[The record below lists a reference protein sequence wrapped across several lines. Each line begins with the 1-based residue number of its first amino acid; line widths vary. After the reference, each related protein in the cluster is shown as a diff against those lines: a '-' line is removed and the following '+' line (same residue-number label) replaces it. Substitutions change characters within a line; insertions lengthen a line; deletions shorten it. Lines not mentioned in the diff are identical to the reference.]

1 MNQLNIYRNI
11 FLEKEELMNL
21 QGFLQNSLFK
31 QLLLQATY
39 TYGIVTNDPSKF
51 NKDFQKPDE
60 FKPNE
65 PFKVEQGTTN
75 GTYKVLPGLAFNNLG
90 QVIFIEDIQDNIVC
104 PQDDQF
110 YWVKIS
116 YDTRNY
122 ELGTVSVNQKGNV
135 NGNVSFLGKVRG
147 QAGSTPV
154 SIRFEKEDGSNPL
167 NDGVYQIVSVV
178 DDQNLILTSNAEFT
192 PETNLR
198 VVILGTIPIT
208 AVFSKEQKA
217 GLYTYD
223 FYRISL
229 VREIEV
235 STPPAKEDTEFYISR
250 IRNSGGSIT
259 IDNSVK
265 KEFWSLAG
273 FVNKGKE

>member
-51 NKDFQKPDE
+51 NTGFQKPGE
-60 FKPNE
+60 FEPND

-90 QVIFIEDIQDNIVC
+90 QIIFIDDIQDNLVC

-116 YDTRNY
+116 YATRNY
-122 ELGTVSVNQKGNV
+122 EFGTVSINQKGNV
-135 NGNVSFLGKVRG
+135 NGNVSFSGKVRG

-154 SIRFEKEDGSNPL
+154 SIRFEREDGSKPL

-192 PETNLR
+192 PESNLR
-198 VVILGTIPIT
+198 VIILGTIPIT

-223 FYRISL
+223 FYNISL
-229 VREIEV
+229 EKETENL
-235 STPPAKEDTEFYISR
+235 TPPAKEDTEFYISR

-273 FVNKGKE
+273 FVNK

>member
-51 NKDFQKPDE
+51 NTGFQKPVE
-60 FKPNE
+60 FEPND
-65 PFKVEQGTTN
+65 PFKVEQGTIN

-90 QVIFIEDIQDNIVC
+90 QIIFIDDIQDNLVC

-116 YDTRNY
+116 YTTRNY
-122 ELGTVSVNQKGNV
+122 EFGTVSINQKGNV
-135 NGNVSFLGKVRG
+135 NGNVSFSGKVRG

-154 SIRFEKEDGSNPL
+154 SIRFEREDGSKPL

-192 PETNLR
+192 PESNLR
-198 VVILGTIPIT
+198 VIILGTIPIT
-208 AVFSKEQKA
+208 TVFSKEQKA

-223 FYRISL
+223 FYNISL
-229 VREIEV
+229 EKETEN

-273 FVNKGKE
+273 FVNK

>member
-1 MNQLNIYRNI
+1 MNQLNVYRNI

-21 QGFLQNSLFK
+21 QSFLQNSLFK

-51 NKDFQKPDE
+51 NADFVKPDT
-60 FKPNE
+60 FTPND
-65 PFKVEQGTTN
+65 PFKVESGTTS

-90 QVIFIEDIQDNIVC
+90 QVICIPTLQDNLVC
-104 PQDDQF
+104 PQDDAF
-110 YWVKIS
+110 YWVKVS
-116 YDTRNY
+116 YATRNY
-122 ELGTVSVNQKGNV
+122 EEGLVSVNQKGNV
-135 NGNVSFLGKVRG
+135 TGTVSFSGKVRG

-154 SIRFEKEDGSNPL
+154 SIRFEKEDGSQPL
-167 NDGVYQIVSVV
+167 NDGVYQIVSII

-192 PETNLR
+192 PESNLR
-198 VVILGTIPIT
+198 VIILGTIPIT

-223 FYRISL
+223 FYEISL
-229 VREIEV
+229 VKEIEAA
-235 STPPAKEDTEFYISR
+235 TAPEKEDTEFYISR
-250 IRNSGGSIT
+250 ISNSGGSIT
-259 IDNSVK
+259 VDNSVK

-273 FVNKGKE
+273 FVNKGGN

>member
-51 NKDFQKPDE
+51 NTGFQKPVE
-60 FKPNE
+60 FEPND

-90 QVIFIEDIQDNIVC
+90 QIIFIDDIQDNLVC

-116 YDTRNY
+116 YATRNY
-122 ELGTVSVNQKGNV
+122 EFGTVSINQKGNV
-135 NGNVSFLGKVRG
+135 NGNVSFSGKARG

-154 SIRFEKEDGSNPL
+154 SIRFEREDGSKPL

-192 PETNLR
+192 PESNLR
-198 VVILGTIPIT
+198 VIILGTIPIT

-223 FYRISL
+223 FYNISL
-229 VREIEV
+229 EKETEN

-273 FVNKGKE
+273 FVNK

>member
-51 NKDFQKPDE
+51 NTEFQKPGE
-60 FKPNE
+60 FEPND

-90 QVIFIEDIQDNIVC
+90 QIIFIDDIQDNLVC

-116 YDTRNY
+116 YATRNY
-122 ELGTVSVNQKGNV
+122 EFGTVSINQKGNV
-135 NGNVSFLGKVRG
+135 NGNVSFSGKVRG

-154 SIRFEKEDGSNPL
+154 SIRFEREDGSKPL

-192 PETNLR
+192 PESNLR
-198 VVILGTIPIT
+198 VIILGTIPIT

-223 FYRISL
+223 FYNISL
-229 VREIEV
+229 EKETEK

-273 FVNKGKE
+273 FVNK

>member
-51 NKDFQKPDE
+51 NTGFQKPVE
-60 FKPNE
+60 FEPND

-90 QVIFIEDIQDNIVC
+90 QIIFIDDIQDNLVC

-110 YWVKIS
+110 YLVKIS
-116 YDTRNY
+116 YATRNY
-122 ELGTVSVNQKGNV
+122 EFGTVSINQKGNV
-135 NGNVSFLGKVRG
+135 NGNVSFSGKVRG

-154 SIRFEKEDGSNPL
+154 SIRFEREDGSKPL

-192 PETNLR
+192 PESNLR
-198 VVILGTIPIT
+198 VIILGTIPIT

-223 FYRISL
+223 FYNISL
-229 VREIEV
+229 EKETEN

-273 FVNKGKE
+273 FVNK

>member
-51 NKDFQKPDE
+51 NTGFQKPVE
-60 FKPNE
+60 FEPND

-90 QVIFIEDIQDNIVC
+90 QIIFIDDIQDNLVC

-116 YDTRNY
+116 YATRNY
-122 ELGTVSVNQKGNV
+122 EFGTVSINQKGNV
-135 NGNVSFLGKVRG
+135 NGNVSFSGKVRG

-154 SIRFEKEDGSNPL
+154 SIRFEREDGSKPL

-192 PETNLR
+192 PESNLR
-198 VVILGTIPIT
+198 VIILGTIPIT

-223 FYRISL
+223 FYNISL
-229 VREIEV
+229 EKEIEN

-273 FVNKGKE
+273 FVNK

>member
-1 MNQLNIYRNI
+1 M
-11 FLEKEELMNL
+11 
-21 QGFLQNSLFK
+21 LFR
-31 QLLLQATY
+31 
-39 TYGIVTNDPSKF
+39 S
-51 NKDFQKPDE
+51 
-60 FKPNE
+60 
-65 PFKVEQGTTN
+65 
-75 GTYKVLPGLAFNNLG
+75 
-90 QVIFIEDIQDNIVC
+90 
-104 PQDDQF
+104 
-110 YWVKIS
+110 
-116 YDTRNY
+116 
-122 ELGTVSVNQKGNV
+122 
-135 NGNVSFLGKVRG
+135 
-147 QAGSTPV
+147 
-154 SIRFEKEDGSNPL
+154 SNPL

-178 DDQNLILTSNAEFT
+178 DDQNLILISNAEFT

-235 STPPAKEDTEFYISR
+235 STPPVKEDTEFYISR

>member
-51 NKDFQKPDE
+51 NTGFQKPVE
-60 FKPNE
+60 FEPND

-90 QVIFIEDIQDNIVC
+90 QIIFIDDIQDNLVC
-104 PQDDQF
+104 PRDDQF

-116 YDTRNY
+116 YATRNY
-122 ELGTVSVNQKGNV
+122 EFGTVSINQKGNV
-135 NGNVSFLGKVRG
+135 NGNVSFSGKVRG

-154 SIRFEKEDGSNPL
+154 SIRFEREDGSKPL

-192 PETNLR
+192 PESNLR
-198 VVILGTIPIT
+198 VIILGTIPIT

-223 FYRISL
+223 FYNISL
-229 VREIEV
+229 EKETEN

-273 FVNKGKE
+273 FVNK

>member
-51 NKDFQKPDE
+51 NTGFQKPVE
-60 FKPNE
+60 FEPND

-90 QVIFIEDIQDNIVC
+90 QIIFIDDIQDNLVC

-116 YDTRNY
+116 YATRNY
-122 ELGTVSVNQKGNV
+122 EFGTVSINQKGNV
-135 NGNVSFLGKVRG
+135 NGNVSFSGKVRG

-154 SIRFEKEDGSNPL
+154 SIRFEREDGSKPL

-192 PETNLR
+192 PESNLR
-198 VVILGTIPIT
+198 VIILGTIPIT

-223 FYRISL
+223 FYNISL
-229 VREIEV
+229 EKETEN

-250 IRNSGGSIT
+250 IRNSGGSII

-273 FVNKGKE
+273 FVNK

>member
-51 NKDFQKPDE
+51 NTE
-60 FKPNE
+60 FKKPIEFEPND

-90 QVIFIEDIQDNIVC
+90 QIIFIDDIQDNLVC

-116 YDTRNY
+116 YATRNY
-122 ELGTVSVNQKGNV
+122 EFGTVSINQKGNV
-135 NGNVSFLGKVRG
+135 NGNVSFSGKVRG

-154 SIRFEKEDGSNPL
+154 SIRFEREDGSKPL

-192 PETNLR
+192 PESNLR
-198 VVILGTIPIT
+198 VIILGTIPIT

-223 FYRISL
+223 FYNISL
-229 VREIEV
+229 EKETEN

-273 FVNKGKE
+273 FVNK